1 LRVFLFRLKVPGQEL
16 SIDRITRSRRNLFAS
31 VRLDRLAEYRDD
43 EEWVSSALNSTEA
56 RFVPLWRNRSLLTDM
71 EHGQMAVYLMP
82 GELERVDSIQP
93 PTLLGTD
100 GKRYFF
106 AVSINDSQQE
116 AVLARHPEAKFLDLR
131 LASVDMDTKH
141 AGVLAYAKA
150 LHYWQYRHEFCGIC
164 GSPNR
169 LESAGH
175 KLVCSNEE
183 CGRQSFPR
191 IDPAIIVL
199 ITHGDACLLG
209 RNANWPPRRFST
221 LAGFVEPGE
230 SLEDAVV
237 REVYEEALVRLK
249 QISYVSSQPWPFP
262 ASAMC
267 GFRAEAES
275 RDCCP
280 TDEMEEVRWFNVEEL
295 RAAVECDEIRLPP
308 PVSIAFQLIAQWYKQ
323 HGGEDLHTLT
333 RKAASWSGRK
343 GLK

>member
-1 LRVFLFRLKVPGQEL
+1 MSRLDL
-16 SIDRITRSRRNLFAS
+16 SIDRITRSRRNLFTS

-43 EEWVSSALNSTEA
+43 PDWLASALRSETA
-56 RFVPLWRNRSLLTDM
+56 KLVPLWRNRSLLTHT
-71 EHGQMAVYLMP
+71 EGVQQAVYLEP
-82 GELERVDSIQP
+82 GELDLIDPIQP

-100 GKRYFF
+100 GKRCFF
-106 AVSINDSQQE
+106 ALSINDRQRDS
-116 AVLARHPEAKFLDLR
+116 VLAKHPGARFLDLR
-131 LASVDMDTKH
+131 LASIDMDAKH

-150 LHYWQYRHEFCGIC
+150 LHYWQYRHAFCGAC

-175 KLVCSNEE
+175 KLVCTNEE

-199 ITHGDACLLG
+199 VTHGNACLLG

-237 REVYEEALVRLK
+237 REVFEESGVRLRD
-249 QISYVSSQPWPFP
+249 IRYVSSQPWPFP

-267 GFRAEAES
+267 GFYAEADG
-275 RDCCP
+275 RDCRP
-280 TDEMEEVRWFNVEEL
+280 SDEMEEVRWL
-295 RAAVECDEIRLPP
+295 TAVELESAIAADEVRLPP
-308 PVSIAFQLIAQWYKQ
+308 PVSIAFRLIADWYQ
-323 HGGEDLHTLT
+323 QDCGRYLAPLVRAGG
-333 RKAASWSGRK
+333 SWRSSER
-343 GLK
+343 

>member
-1 LRVFLFRLKVPGQEL
+1 VPQPEL
-16 SIDRITRSRRNLFAS
+16 SIDRITRSRRNVFAS

-43 EEWVSSALNSTEA
+43 PEWVAAAMQAETA
-56 RFVPLWRNRSLLTDM
+56 RFVPLWRNRSLLANTED
-71 EHGQMAVYLMP
+71 GQMAVYLEP
-82 GELERVDSIQP
+82 GELEQPDAIQP

-100 GKRYFF
+100 RKRCFF

-116 AVLARHPEAKFLDLR
+116 RVLARHPEAQFVDLR
-131 LASVDMDTKH
+131 LASVNMDVKH

-150 LHYWQYRHEFCGIC
+150 MHYWQYRHAFCGIC
-164 GSPNR
+164 GSVNR

-199 ITHGDACLLG
+199 VTQGDACLLG
-209 RNANWPPRRFST
+209 HNANWPPRRFST

-237 REVYEEALVRLK
+237 REVFEEAQVRLK
-249 QISYVSSQPWPFP
+249 GIRYVSSQPWPFP

-267 GFRAEAES
+267 GFYAEAEDRECGPS
-275 RDCCP
+275 
-280 TDEMEEVRWFNVEEL
+280 DEMAEVRWFTTDEM
-295 RAAVECDEIRLPP
+295 ADAVRRDEVRLPP
-308 PVSIAFQLIAQWYKQ
+308 PVSIAFQLVSDWYEQ
-323 HGGEDLHTLT
+323 QCGGDL
-333 RKAASWSGRK
+333 ASLVARSGSWLSRK
-343 GLK
+343 GIK